1 MPIVWLALTEGQEQV
16 STKLKESGMS
26 KLLGKTVLIAGTSQ
40 SIVRATALGLAAA
53 GAQVLIQH
61 GKDAK
66 KAEAIVEQMRKAGR
80 RTGTVSADLADPDGP
95 HKLAKQARGI
105 IGDRL
110 DILVATVGTAKAATF
125 EDTTTGDFDGMFAA
139 NVRAPFF
146 LVQQFLPLMCKGSC
160 IIFIMSPAA
169 PSTSD
174 ILSAYAVMAGGI
186 ETITRLLASRL
197 RPRGIRVNL
206 IVLGEADAASSNFL
220 SIHASHGPALSR
232 PAERLGQFDDVAT
245 AVAALAPNDAH
256 FVTGDTLR
264 VSAGSNPNR
273 QGTC

>member
-1 MPIVWLALTEGQEQV
+1 VLTEGQEQV
-16 STKLKESGMS
+16 GTKLKESGVS
-26 KLLGKTVLIAGTSQ
+26 TLLGKTALVAVTSQ
-40 SIVRATALGLAAA
+40 SIIRATALGLAAA

-66 KAEAIVEQMRKAGR
+66 KPEAIVEQMRKAGAR
-80 RTGTVSADLADPDGP
+80 AGTVSADLADPHGP

-110 DILVATVGTAKAATF
+110 DILVVSMGTAKAAAF
-125 EDTTTGDFDGMFAA
+125 EDTTITDFDRMFAA

-160 IIFIMSPAA
+160 IIFVTTPLV

-174 ILSAYAVMAGGI
+174 MLSAYAVTTGAI
-186 ETITRLLASRL
+186 ETITRHFAPMLRL
-197 RPRGIRVNL
+197 RCIRVN
-206 IVLGEADAASSNFL
+206 IIAFGEVEAGLSNFC
-220 SIHASHGPALSR
+220 SIHAGHGLTLSGS
-232 PAERLGQFDDVAT
+232 AKRLEQLDDVGTA
-245 AVAALAPNDAH
+245 AVALASNDVR

-264 VSAGSNPNR
+264 VSGGSNPDH
-273 QGTC
+273 QGTSQ

>member
-1 MPIVWLALTEGQEQV
+1 VLTEGQEQV
-16 STKLKESGMS
+16 GTKLKESGVS
-26 KLLGKTVLIAGTSQ
+26 TLLGKTALVAGASQ
-40 SIVRATALGLAAA
+40 SIVRTTALGLAAA

-66 KAEAIVEQMRKAGR
+66 RPEAIVEQMRKAGAR
-80 RTGTVSADLADPDGP
+80 VGTVSADLADPHGP

-110 DILVATVGTAKAATF
+110 DILVASMGTAKAAAF
-125 EDTTTGDFDGMFAA
+125 EDTTIADFDRMFAA

-160 IIFIMSPAA
+160 IIFVTSPAV

-174 ILSAYAVMAGGI
+174 MLAYAVTTGAI
-186 ETITRLLASRL
+186 ETITRHFASMLRL
-197 RPRGIRVNL
+197 RGIRVN
-206 IVLGEADAASSNFL
+206 IIAFGEVEAGLTNFC
-220 SIHASHGPALSR
+220 SIHAGHGLTLSGS
-232 PAERLGQFDDVAT
+232 AKRLEQLDDVGTA
-245 AVAALAPNDAH
+245 AVALASNDVR

-264 VSAGSNPNR
+264 VSGGSNPDH
-273 QGTC
+273 QGTSQ